1 MAKAKAKVVKKTKTE
16 AKTEAKSSNR
26 RAKLG
31 LLGYFK
37 NSWKELRLVRWPN
50 RRATWS
56 FTFAV
61 LLFSAFFMLVILGLD
76 AVFEFLF
83 KRFVL

>member
-1 MAKAKAKVVKKTKTE
+1 MAKPKVVKKTK
-16 AKTEAKSSNR
+16 AKAKAEPKADKR
-26 RAKLG
+26 RFKLG

-56 FTFAV
+56 FTLAV
-61 LLFSAFFMLVILGLD
+61 LLFSGFFMLVILGLD
-76 AVFEFLF
+76 AGFEFLF
-83 KRFVL
+83 KRFVI